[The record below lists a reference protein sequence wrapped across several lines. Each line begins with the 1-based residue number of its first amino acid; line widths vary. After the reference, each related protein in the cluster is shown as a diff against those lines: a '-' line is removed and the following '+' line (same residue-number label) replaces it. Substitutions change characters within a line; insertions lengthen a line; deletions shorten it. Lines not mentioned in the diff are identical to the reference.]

1 MYLTDSL
8 AMKGRLHIQ
17 RFDRAGQLINVVAAN
32 NAIVFTG
39 RNLVAQL
46 FAGVQGVA
54 PITHLAVGTGDT
66 AVQADTDT
74 TLSKE
79 VLRKPL
85 KAFDAARD
93 LTSSVLMLPTPSAA
107 NPAQPETSYKSSRIR
122 FSADLELND
131 LDPASNSGQPYILKE
146 AGLFNAAGLNTG
158 VMYNRVVFP
167 GIPKTNDFKLT
178 LVWEILF

>member
-17 RFDRAGQLINVVAAN
+17 RFDRTGRLVNVVAAN

-66 AVQADTDT
+66 AVKADTDT
-74 TLSKE
+74 TLVNE

-85 KAFDAARD
+85 KAFDTARD
-93 LTSSVLMLPTPSAA
+93 LTSFMLSDPSAA
-107 NPAQPETSYKSSRIR
+107 NPVQPETSYKSSRIR

-131 LDPASNSGQPYILKE
+131 LDPASNNGQPYILKE
-146 AGLFNAAGLNTG
+146 AGLFNAADINTG

-167 GIPKTNDFKLT
+167 GIPKTSEFKLT
-178 LVWEILF
+178 LVWEIIF